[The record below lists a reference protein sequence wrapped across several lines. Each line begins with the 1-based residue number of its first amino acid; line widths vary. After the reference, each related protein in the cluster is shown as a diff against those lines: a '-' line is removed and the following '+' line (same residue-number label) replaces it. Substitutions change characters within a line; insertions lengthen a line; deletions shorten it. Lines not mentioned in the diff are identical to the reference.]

1 MLAEISRGKTY
12 FVSDGGGLQDMND
25 IFTESSTYQP
35 EVPSHDEEIVI
46 KGTSIYHVI
55 TFK

>member
-25 IFTESSTYQP
+25 IFSESSTYQP

-46 KGTSIYHVI
+46 KGPSIYHFI
-55 TFK
+55 T